1 MSEDIPTIYFYPI
14 LNFFLKKGDLTCPFP
29 FKPMSQVYTLD
40 EGIEGIRNKAVLP
53 QREYA
58 APDKRPYANFSKMY
72 VSFYTHKVMA
82 LYKEILKCDIA

>member
-1 MSEDIPTIYFYPI
+1 
-14 LNFFLKKGDLTCPFP
+14 
-29 FKPMSQVYTLD
+29 MSQVYTLD

-82 LYKEILKCDIA
+82 LYKVVDTNGREESVWDLSLIPNMQGLQQYPVLSNPLGI